1 VTSVQPFPL
10 FVRLAWQGLARRRL
24 RALFLAA
31 TVALAVAAVFTTA
44 VVRRAV
50 HDSLTLGV
58 GRLGA
63 DLLIVPRETLVNI
76 TAALL
81 VGEPTSRTLD
91 ADLMD
96 EVARLAGV
104 DAVAPQRVWA
114 LAEATAAQVPDIV
127 VFDPARDF
135 TVLPWLHGRLDRPLG
150 PGDALV
156 GGRRPERVGEAVQLG
171 GRTVTVRG
179 RLDLTGVG
187 PFDRS
192 VFVSFDTLDA
202 GRHVS
207 ALLVRLAP
215 GATAEQVRFALAS
228 RTAVKVVAGASLA
241 TSVRHMLT
249 ALLGGA
255 APLMLLVLAATV
267 LTVGVLYSA
276 VLTERRREL
285 GVLLTLGARRGQVV
299 RLILAEA
306 SLVTGAGGVAGVVL
320 GAGALLALQRSLG
333 FHLARL
339 DVPFVWP
346 AAPMLLLHGL
356 VGVGLA
362 SCVGLAGALV
372 PAWRLS
378 RQEPYDLVRGEG
390 FQ

>member
-1 VTSVQPFPL
+1 MRPFPL
-10 FVRLAWQGLARRRL
+10 FVRLASQGLARRRL

-31 TVALAVAAVFTTA
+31 TVALAVASVFATA

-50 HDSLTLGV
+50 HDSLALGV
-58 GRLGA
+58 GRMGA

-81 VGEPTSRTLD
+81 VAEPTPHTLD
-91 ADLMD
+91 AGLID
-96 EVARLAGV
+96 EITRLAGV
-104 DAVAPQRVWA
+104 DAVAPQRVLA
-114 LAEATAAQVPDIV
+114 LAETTASQVPDVV

-135 TVLPWLHGRLDRPLG
+135 TVRPWLHERLARPLG
-150 PGDALV
+150 PGEALV
-156 GGRRPERVGEAVQLG
+156 GGRRPERVGEPVQLG

-192 VFVSFDTLDA
+192 VFVSFETLNT
-202 GRHVS
+202 GRRVS
-207 ALLVRLAP
+207 AFLVRLAP
-215 GATAEQVRFALAS
+215 GAAPEHVTFALAS
-228 RTAVKVVAGASLA
+228 RPAVKVVAGASLA
-241 TSVRHMLT
+241 TSVRQTLT
-249 ALLGGA
+249 ALLAGA
-255 APLMLLVLAATV
+255 GPLMLLVLAATI

-285 GVLLTLGARRGQVV
+285 GVLLTLGARRGQIV

-306 SLVTGAGGVAGVVL
+306 ALVTSAGGIAGVVL
-320 GAGALLALQRSLG
+320 GAGVLLALQRSLG

-346 AAPMLLLHGL
+346 TAPELLLHAL

-372 PAWRLS
+372 PAWRLT
-378 RQEPYDLVRGEG
+378 RQQPYDLVRGEG
-390 FQ
+390 A